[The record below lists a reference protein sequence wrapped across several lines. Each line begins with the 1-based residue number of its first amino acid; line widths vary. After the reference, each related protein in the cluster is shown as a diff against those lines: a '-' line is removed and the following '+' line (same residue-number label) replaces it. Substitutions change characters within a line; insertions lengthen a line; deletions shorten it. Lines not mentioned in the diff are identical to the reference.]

1 MINICQFYQGSTTTS
16 TNFTTL
22 TLSQVFFKQF
32 CSIFLLALLEN
43 VHIIHCKTLCTNSNI
58 PKQTDGKFWDALET
72 TTRHKERKWPM
83 WARTI
88 LKNSMKC
95 TLKTKSVLKNSPAHL
110 FINFFEASR
119 ENHFALLLWHLG
131 CHPPLPE
138 SRVHGFQ
145 HTENGLK
152 HERIFFKRNLMT
164 YFFSCPLIIFFVCLF
179 LHLQDLNCD
188 LCI

>member
-1 MINICQFYQGSTTTS
+1 MINISQFYQGSTTTS

-58 PKQTDGKFWDALET
+58 PKQADGKFWDALET

-83 WARTI
+83 WAGTI

-95 TLKTKSVLKNSPAHL
+95 TRKTKSVLKNSPAHL
-110 FINFFEASR
+110 LIFLRQARRTTLPSCSGILAAILRCQRAGYTVFSTQKMASSMNVSFSN
-119 ENHFALLLWHLG
+119 ETLW
-131 CHPPLPE
+131 PISFPAP
-138 SRVHGFQ
+138 
-145 HTENGLK
+145 
-152 HERIFFKRNLMT
+152 
-164 YFFSCPLIIFFVCLF
+164 
-179 LHLQDLNCD
+179 
-188 LCI
+188 